1 MLRLVQTKA
10 EQLSRTVPAPCGFRA
25 AALRPRHSRSTSLA
39 PPATRAPRLRPSRP
53 GWMEWHVGQESLT
66 EGPSRLSSACYDQRA
81 EHEDLRNRSSLRS
94 PLRLD
99 GRRAARSRVEDT
111 QEARGAR
118 QDDAGYGLRSCFGAL
133 DQASS
138 VRSST
143 PSHGGRQEV
152 GMYKTT
158 KRKTAQSGR
167 RTVRPTAPWS
177 FGLHRTIAAAAGA
190 ICVFSLQMRLRH
202 QNANCND
209 ITSRRDL
216 FAVNE
221 DGVGTARDAERREE
235 SP

>member
-1 MLRLVQTKA
+1 
-10 EQLSRTVPAPCGFRA
+10 
-25 AALRPRHSRSTSLA
+25 
-39 PPATRAPRLRPSRP
+39 
-53 GWMEWHVGQESLT
+53 
-66 EGPSRLSSACYDQRA
+66 
-81 EHEDLRNRSSLRS
+81 
-94 PLRLD
+94 
-99 GRRAARSRVEDT
+99 
-111 QEARGAR
+111 
-118 QDDAGYGLRSCFGAL
+118 
-133 DQASS
+133 
-138 VRSST
+138 
-143 PSHGGRQEV
+143 
-152 GMYKTT
+152 MYKTT